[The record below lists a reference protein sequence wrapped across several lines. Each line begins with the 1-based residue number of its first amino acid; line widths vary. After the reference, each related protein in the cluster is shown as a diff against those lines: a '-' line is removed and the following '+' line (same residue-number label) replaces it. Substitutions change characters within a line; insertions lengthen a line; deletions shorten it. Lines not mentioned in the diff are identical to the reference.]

1 MKLINGVKVKNLR
14 VIPDERGRLM
24 ELLRSDDRE
33 FFSGFGQAYLTTA
46 YPGAIKAWHYHKKQ
60 TDNLVC
66 IQGMMKIVLY
76 DPREDSPTKGM
87 VNEFFAG
94 IQNPVLIQVPPF
106 VMHGF
111 KCISEQEAIVVNIPT
126 EIYVYNNPD
135 EYRVPPSSPDIPY
148 DWARKD
154 G

>member
-1 MKLINGVKVKNLR
+1 MKLIEGVKVKNLR

-24 ELLRSDDRE
+24 EILRSDDGE
-33 FFSGFGQAYLTTA
+33 FFSGFGQVYLTTA
-46 YPGAIKAWHYHKKQ
+46 YPGAIKAWHFHKKQ

-76 DPREDSPTKGM
+76 DPREGSPTRG
-87 VNEFFAG
+87 VINEFFAG
-94 IQNPVLIQVPPF
+94 THNPILIQVPPF

-111 KCISEQEAIVVNIPT
+111 KCVSEQEALVVNIPT
-126 EIYVYNNPD
+126 ELYVYNKPD

>member
-33 FFSGFGQAYLTTA
+33 FFSGFGQVYLTTA

-94 IQNPVLIQVPPF
+94 IHNPILIKVPPF

-111 KCISEQEAIVVNIPT
+111 KCVSEHEALVVNIPT
-126 EIYVYNNPD
+126 EVYVYNNPD